1 MNFSLLFSASNRT
14 GRFIRMLTTS
24 NINMFASTAYMIG
37 LIPIVLHFTSVSE
50 LGLWT
55 LVVQFTT
62 YLGLVD
68 AGVYAS
74 CVRRFVGPLA
84 RKEISALGTVF
95 KTAFLVSLIQGGVCC
110 FLGLLAHPIG
120 LLLGIG
126 PEKLSIFGFVIFV
139 QFLLVGLFFLNR
151 PFSSLLLAAQR
162 YEVINL
168 VNSVTILLSLA
179 FIWAGLRYGLGLWA
193 LPFAYLFQQICST
206 FATGFMIRRL
216 DLLPPSWWQQKSSWR
231 GAADLLME
239 SLDYFSW
246 SGFSMAGSA
255 VQSVF
260 LSRFLGLE
268 FVAIWNVGSKAASFA
283 YMLFGNL
290 FNTAFMGLSELFEHG
305 EPKRCFSSFL
315 SLFAPSWTC
324 VVIFAGFA
332 IFFNDIFISLW
343 THKQITFPASC
354 TRVVFTW
361 LIFASLIRALSCF
374 SNIWQIRKAFRVGP
388 FFEFSSLCIFLVVS
402 LISPSL
408 FWFSFAL
415 LASQL
420 LPLLFSYGPPFLS
433 FGKILNIRL
442 SKDQWGMIF
451 TCIVFYVAALT
462 IQSVACP
469 PLVAMLI
476 LFFSTLPWIYFV
488 LRAFRS
494 RINPCP

>member
-1 MNFSLLFSASNRT
+1 
-14 GRFIRMLTTS
+14 MLTTS
-24 NINMFASTAYMIG
+24 NINMLASAAYMIG

-110 FLGLLAHPIG
+110 VLGLLAYPIG
-120 LLLGIG
+120 ILLGIG
-126 PEKLSIFGFVIFV
+126 PEKLSIFGSVLFV
-139 QFLLVGLFFLNR
+139 QFLLVGLFFLIR

-162 YEVINL
+162 YEINNL

-179 FIWAGLRYGLGLWA
+179 FIWAGLRYGLGLWT
-193 LPFAYLFQQICST
+193 LPLAYLFQQVCST
-206 FATGFMIRRL
+206 FATGLMIRKL
-216 DLLPPSWWQQKSSWR
+216 HLLPPSWWQQKSSWR
-231 GAADLLME
+231 GAADLLTE

-268 FVAIWNVGSKAASFA
+268 VVAIWNVGSKAASFA
-283 YMLFGNL
+283 YMLFANL
-290 FNTAFMGLSELFEHG
+290 FNTAFMGLSELFERG
-305 EPKRCFSSFL
+305 EPKRCYSSFL
-315 SLFAPSWTC
+315 SLFAASWTC
-324 VVIFAGFA
+324 VAIFAGYGT
-332 IFFNDIFISLW
+332 FFNDLFISLW

-361 LIFASLIRALSCF
+361 LILASLIRALACF
-374 SNIWQIRKAFRVGP
+374 SNVWQIRKAFRVGP
-388 FFEFSSLCIFLVVS
+388 FFEFSSLCIFLVLS
-402 LISPSL
+402 LLSPSL

-433 FGKILNIRL
+433 FGKILEIRL
-442 SKDQWGMIF
+442 SKDQWGLIF
-451 TCIVFYVAALT
+451 TSITFFIAAIT
-462 IQSVACP
+462 IQSATFP
-469 PLVAMLI
+469 PMLAILI

-488 LRAFRS
+488 LRAFHS
-494 RINPCP
+494 HIIPCPSPQ